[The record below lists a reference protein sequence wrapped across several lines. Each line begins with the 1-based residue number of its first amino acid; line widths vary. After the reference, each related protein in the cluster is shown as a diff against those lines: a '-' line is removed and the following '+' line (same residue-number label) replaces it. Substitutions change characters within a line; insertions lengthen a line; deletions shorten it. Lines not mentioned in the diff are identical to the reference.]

1 MLINRITCIPYKI
14 MSTWHRNSEDDFPAV
29 QSSLNPPFRYY
40 CHIWIHLLPSLT
52 MYHHLFWK
60 IYWHYWSQS
69 TCEELSY
76 SCVPYYV
83 LWEAIAQFHFIDYT
97 VDLSLF
103 VFRCTFSVHFLEM
116 TEDKSI
122 CDQYL
127 CLLLAIWLNRDHH
140 RLTFWWHLVGWLWW
154 LLPAASASYQCGTWQ
169 YWSFWINSKVNLS

>member
-83 LWEAIAQFHFIDYT
+83 LWEAIAQFHYIDYT

-103 VFRCTFSVHFLEM
+103 VFSCTFSVHFLEM
-116 TEDKSI
+116 TEGQKYLWSILVSVIGNLTQQRSPSFDILMTFGGLSLVAVTCCFCFISVRNLTVLIFLDK
-122 CDQYL
+122 L
-127 CLLLAIWLNRDHH
+127 
-140 RLTFWWHLVGWLWW
+140 
-154 LLPAASASYQCGTWQ
+154 
-169 YWSFWINSKVNLS
+169 